1 MKKKIVYL
9 IAGLMIA
16 ATMSAAMVG
25 CDSGNE
31 TTSSQTTSTTSK
43 TESKTESKAESTG
56 ATFTSS
62 DKSYSF
68 TVPEGFTETE
78 VPTGTLPAG
87 STGAAFTNADNII
100 LVTAKTDTGSP
111 SLDGVTED
119 TVKNQMEALYPGA
132 KISNF
137 ATEKKGEGNVF
148 KYKMDATVQ
157 GLSISIV
164 QSTYTDA
171 KRTINFSITSNDGSK
186 IDDKIVKVVDDAM
199 ASLEIK

>member
-1 MKKKIVYL
+1 MRRPLPKPLPQQAKQRVKPRAKQKAPALLSPARISP
-9 IAGLMIA
+9 IA
-16 ATMSAAMVG
+16 SPF
-25 CDSGNE
+25 
-31 TTSSQTTSTTSK
+31 QK
-43 TESKTESKAESTG
+43 
-56 ATFTSS
+56 
-62 DKSYSF
+62 
-68 TVPEGFTETE
+68 GFTETE

-111 SLDGVTED
+111 SLDGITED
-119 TVKNQMEALYPGA
+119 TVKNQMESLYPGA